1 MRENYLAEAFKDMDA
16 LNEDVFSL
24 DNLGTDALKDFL
36 DGDKGVDFI
45 AVIDTEAEDEE
56 DIKDSYLG
64 KVILD
69 CCTCH
74 SKCYKN
80 KADIVLDDDEEYA
93 NVGEECAYCHSKDGF
108 KIVGEVTEYDEEK
121 DREDEEEDEDE
132 TEVEIK
138 KDSEEEFDDNVDSFD
153 FEEEEKVEESLNEAV
168 SKTDDIDAE
177 ADDKKELAKK
187 ELDKKIDDADSDR
200 DYRLKKGITRRNE
213 SKIYKKIKES
223 RKPCKEDLSYGEYA
237 TIEDEWKKFKEKT
250 GRSDAEA
257 AWEFIE
263 TECKGTYD
271 TDEEKQDVFS
281 YISTLEEPIEEGCK
295 KEDVNESPNYELHPR
310 YDARQSFYGKARV
323 DTGDKGDKNK
333 LFSYDTLV
341 AEIKDGKPVVY
352 GAFSATTL
360 RHIKDWLKQNGFKA
374 ENKAQILRDYGVK
387 AEAKKC
393 GSQKPLNET
402 GEWEDDEDG
411 IAWKQA
417 LSDKVSEVTG
427 KKVSVSDIR
436 GFDKYQ
442 GPYYK
447 SNGYEFWMQ
456 DEMPV
461 LTVGYLGKWY
471 KVYDSDDWD
480 KLVKGTLTP
489 IEEAKKCDGKK
500 CRKHDIKRIEEGW
513 RGSDEIEVVS
523 HGEWA
528 DPDLVY
534 KDYTFNYWDIEDALW
549 DNFLEETGHKDSE
562 SEDPKVEAE
571 FDKYVQDNAVG
582 YLEDCIAFGYFKDGK
597 KSWRTDESK
606 EVNEA
611 YYDTTRVLE
620 IVSPRT
626 RARLK
631 RIIDTQKQKYGND
644 MEISVMV
651 DSPYKAHLN
660 YGEGGADY
668 RKDTDGKWKHDFGY
682 IKIDSA
688 LADAIISDVCKS
700 VGMCEKMNES
710 VEEVKVTTE
719 TDEVNVKTED
729 GKVTVETQKREDEE
743 KKDEEVIEPVSD
755 EVKSEIEAGSE
766 KEIDG
771 EFGDEVEVDM
781 DDFDEESFDELGE
794 SYFKSAY
801 NNIDSYKTSCV
812 KAEGK
817 RMVIEGVIKFKS
829 GKEKSTSF
837 VLESKE
843 ITKSGKS
850 RFIGENM
857 QICKGKK
864 AFALNGTINSGRFI
878 SESFNYDYR
887 TKDIKT
893 GKSKRISGTVKKK

>member
-121 DREDEEEDEDE
+121 DHDDEDEEEE
-132 TEVEIK
+132 EVEIK

-153 FEEEEKVEESLNEAV
+153 FEDEEKVEESLNEEV
-168 SKTDDIDAE
+168 SKIDDIDAE

-187 ELDKKIDDADSDR
+187 RFMRAKDNADSDR
-200 DYRLKKGITRRNE
+200 DYRLKKGITRKNE
-213 SKIYKKIKES
+213 SMPKSSTDRDALSKAKEFIKSATTKDGFYQKIRDILGDAFIEDWDIKRLQRMADAKYAELESKTPAIKESRIYKKIKES
-223 RKPCKEDLSYGEYA
+223 RKPYKEDLSYGEYA
-237 TIEDEWKKFKEKT
+237 TIEDEWEKFKEKT
-250 GRSDAEA
+250 GRSDADA

-281 YISTLEEPIEEGCK
+281 YISTLEEPIEEGK
-295 KEDVNESPNYELHPR
+295 KITEAPSYELHPQ
-310 YDARQSFYGKARV
+310 YDSRQSFYGKARV
-323 DTGDKGDKNK
+323 DTGDKDDKNK
-333 LFSYDTLV
+333 LYSYNTLV
-341 AEIKDGKPVVY
+341 AEMIDGKPVVY
-352 GAFSATTL
+352 GTYSATTL

-374 ENKAQILRDYGVK
+374 ENKAQIEADYMK
-387 AEAKKC
+387 EAKECK
-393 GSQKPLNET
+393 
-402 GEWEDDEDG
+402 
-411 IAWKQA
+411 
-417 LSDKVSEVTG
+417 G
-427 KKVSVSDIR
+427 KKCNIREGERRKGECKLTEAKEYTAETLAKDIKDAVDWLVGEQEGCVTLKLDDKLAVCVGWSGGYGNEKRDDVIQSTEDPDYAINAGIKVWTSDDMRTDYDWIN
-436 GFDKYQ
+436 Y
-442 GPYYK
+442 PYYK
-447 SNGYEFWMQ
+447 NG
-456 DEMPV
+456 
-461 LTVGYLGKWY
+461 
-471 KVYDSDDWD
+471 
-480 KLVKGTLTP
+480 
-489 IEEAKKCDGKK
+489 
-500 CRKHDIKRIEEGW
+500 
-513 RGSDEIEVVS
+513 
-523 HGEWA
+523 
-528 DPDLVY
+528 
-534 KDYTFNYWDIEDALW
+534 DIEDTGLSLEADEDYTKAAEWLLGEY
-549 DNFLEETGHKDSE
+549 DRMKNYEISDDGEIVEETE
-562 SEDPKVEAE
+562 ETIE
-571 FDKYVQDNAVG
+571 
-582 YLEDCIAFGYFKDGK
+582 
-597 KSWRTDESK
+597 ESK
-606 EVNEA
+606 KV
-611 YYDTTRVLE
+611 
-620 IVSPRT
+620 
-626 RARLK
+626 
-631 RIIDTQKQKYGND
+631 
-644 MEISVMV
+644 
-651 DSPYKAHLN
+651 
-660 YGEGGADY
+660 
-668 RKDTDGKWKHDFGY
+668 
-682 IKIDSA
+682 
-688 LADAIISDVCKS
+688 
-700 VGMCEKMNES
+700 NES

-729 GKVTVETQKREDEE
+729 GKVTVETQKREDET
-743 KKDEEVIEPVSD
+743 KKDEEVIEPISD
-755 EVKSEIEAGSE
+755 EVKSEIEASSE

-801 NNIDSYKTSCV
+801 SNIDSYKTSCV

-864 AFALNGTINSGRFI
+864 AFALNGTINGGRFI